1 MVDKGYGKAGKSW
14 EVRSFWLLL
23 EFHGSWVEIMRNSEK
38 CLEMPNCLY
47 YTVKPMYRKSV
58 EKERRV
64 WKSWEFYRAWIK
76 PSEYESNFANSESVT
91 YPSWAVGWALSFAP
105 NLCNEKCY
113 KGKSKWDSIYITNMI
128 ITFKA
133 FQRRLWRTNF
143 KALDPVKSKQRKKRE
158 ISFPTESA
166 DKSRLAYSA
175 GVILASE
182 FSVFSWWK
190 LYLPS
195 MIFTVVEG

>member
-1 MVDKGYGKAGKSW
+1 MSNRAAGLRPEKISKQVLKFKVDCLSYHLLLSNWLFRSFSSTKQKKSMVDKGYGKAGKSW

-143 KALDPVKSKQRKKRE
+143 KALDPVKSKQR
-158 ISFPTESA
+158 
-166 DKSRLAYSA
+166 
-175 GVILASE
+175 
-182 FSVFSWWK
+182 
-190 LYLPS
+190 
-195 MIFTVVEG
+195 